1 MAPQALLPRAD
12 SMPQAPP
19 HNGHGNI
26 YYISQSHLYVSKVE
40 DAVVWVGTFLAA
52 CFTAIR
58 TWLQYSHNR
67 RFYINDYFILCALLV
82 HVVLSILYQLNAPP
96 MYELEPIVNGFK
108 TVDPLRLHYYDYYL
122 RLQFALTILS
132 WTTLWLVKLSLLTFF
147 WRLFDSVRTHARLFW
162 WVMCGITAATYIV
175 SVFLQGFACLPL
187 GSFFKFVMLTP
198 FPLLRK
204 LQIND
209 RQKAILVLIFL
220 APVPVMIFGI
230 LRLAKTNPAIGTVDP
245 IRLALFSTVQVSC
258 AIMAAAL
265 PSFRLFFRHMKHG
278 SSNDYRKYKYR
289 KDGTPIHPPD
299 HKGKHSLELSNV
311 VDAFPAHDLSGST
324 EAILACPRD
333 IHVRKDMVVR
343 SDPF

>member
-1 MAPQALLPRAD
+1 M
-12 SMPQAPP
+12 
-19 HNGHGNI
+19 
-26 YYISQSHLYVSKVE
+26 
-40 DAVVWVGTFLAA
+40 GTFLAA

-187 GSFFKFVMLTP
+187 GSFFKFGE
-198 FPLLRK
+198 
-204 LQIND
+204 LQMTLVCQMFATTD
-209 RQKAILVLIFL
+209 RTIPGGCSSKGNVHRSVLVFH
-220 APVPVMIFGI
+220 
-230 LRLAKTNPAIGTVDP
+230 
-245 IRLALFSTVQVSC
+245 FSSITD
-258 AIMAAAL
+258 IITD
-265 PSFRLFFRHMKHG
+265 FF
-278 SSNDYRKYKYR
+278 
-289 KDGTPIHPPD
+289 
-299 HKGKHSLELSNV
+299 
-311 VDAFPAHDLSGST
+311 SG
-324 EAILACPRD
+324 
-333 IHVRKDMVVR
+333 
-343 SDPF
+343 